1 MRKYGWENF
10 SHELLY
16 KNLTK
21 QEALAIESQLINEYD
36 CINNGYNCSINNS
49 ILYSKEIV
57 CIETEEQFPSIAA
70 AARHYSKDVTI
81 LSKHLHGKLPTAYGF
96 HWYFLNEEL
105 NAEHYEADYLAEL
118 KENEKIKSDMEL
130 ANLYLEGFSIKQ
142 IAKNTGHSPDKISKA
157 LKRQNIILRKNYT
170 SAIALDKDTLV
181 PIKKFKTL
189 CEACSWC
196 GLDPDSGSGRIKNA
210 ILDSWRICAGYKW
223 TTENEDYLQERKKRD
238 KEYNKN
244 NPPIPLI
251 IDDYRRGMTTKELGK
266 KYNFCR
272 ETISKILKKEGIIL
286 PPGGK
291 QGIIQVNKETNQI
304 INIFSS
310 IKEAYINLGLNPN
323 NPTLSK
329 RCKDHKEYH
338 GYIWYYANDCE
349 LVENSTKY
357 DFQKEDD
364 SRFDF

>member
-1 MRKYGWENF
+1 
-10 SHELLY
+10 
-16 KNLTK
+16 
-21 QEALAIESQLINEYD
+21 
-36 CINNGYNCSINNS
+36 
-49 ILYSKEIV
+49 
-57 CIETEEQFPSIAA
+57 
-70 AARHYSKDVTI
+70 
-81 LSKHLHGKLPTAYGF
+81 
-96 HWYFLNEEL
+96 
-105 NAEHYEADYLAEL
+105 
-118 KENEKIKSDMEL
+118 
-130 ANLYLEGFSIKQ
+130 
-142 IAKNTGHSPDKISKA
+142 
-157 LKRQNIILRKNYT
+157 
-170 SAIALDKDTLV
+170 
-181 PIKKFKTL
+181 
-189 CEACSWC
+189 
-196 GLDPDSGSGRIKNA
+196 
-210 ILDSWRICAGYKW
+210 
-223 TTENEDYLQERKKRD
+223 
-238 KEYNKN
+238 
-244 NPPIPLI
+244 
-251 IDDYRRGMTTKELGK
+251 MTTKELGK

-357 DFQKEDD
+357 DFQEEDN